1 MLENLKM
8 KATQKAKKVKE
19 HVDNNIETYYYGGL
33 LAISAIGA
41 AAIIKTVKD
50 NVKVLDEEKAKLLEG
65 EEKDWH
71 DKWLYQLDGQD
82 QNWAMYVSDDKNHNA
97 PDYKE
102 IGRQIADGEFRVE
115 D

>member
-1 MLENLKM
+1 MLKDLKTKAAAKVKAVKSQVEDNKEVYLGLAIGTLSAVAAVAGYKNLKRSRDLYEQE
-8 KATQKAKKVKE
+8 KLVTK
-19 HVDNNIETYYYGGL
+19 N
-33 LAISAIGA
+33 
-41 AAIIKTVKD
+41 
-50 NVKVLDEEKAKLLEG
+50 EEI
-65 EEKDWH
+65 DWH

-102 IGRQIADGEFRVE
+102 IGRQIAEGEFRVE